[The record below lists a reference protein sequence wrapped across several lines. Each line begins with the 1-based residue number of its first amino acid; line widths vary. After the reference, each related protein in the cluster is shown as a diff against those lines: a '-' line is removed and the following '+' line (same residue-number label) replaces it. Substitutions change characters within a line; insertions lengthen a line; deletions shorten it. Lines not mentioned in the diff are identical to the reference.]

1 MSRKE
6 FMEQLEKLL
15 MDIPQ
20 EERVEAL
27 TYYHGYFEDAG
38 KENEESIIRELESPE
53 AVAAIIKADISCEDT
68 KEYTESGY
76 TDTRFDKKEAVGSYQ
91 PHEQNNNSGAKGYNY
106 DDGSRNSSYNYNAGA
121 SGDNTNGTWAGSAN
135 GGDDKTLKIVLI
147 VIAAVFTSPIW
158 LGILT
163 AALGLILGVV
173 GTVLGLVL
181 ALILTVVAFYVTA
194 FVLAGVGIS
203 ALASG
208 GVAAGLG
215 LMGAGLVL
223 LAIAIAGTVG
233 CVWLCG
239 RTVPWMFKGIIALCK
254 KPFQGR
260 RKTI

>member
-38 KENEESIIRELESPE
+38 EENEESIIRELESPE

-68 KEYTESGY
+68 KEYTETGY

-91 PHEQNNNSGAKGYNY
+91 PHEQKENSGAKSYNY
-106 DDGSRNSSYNYNAGA
+106 DDGSRTRRYNYNAGT
-121 SGDNTNGTWAGSAN
+121 SGTNTNSTWTGSTN
-135 GGDDKTLKIVLI
+135 GGEDKTLKIILI
-147 VIAAVFTSPIW
+147 VIVAVFTSPIW
-158 LGILT
+158 LALLG
-163 AALGLILGVV
+163 AALGLVLGVV
-173 GTVLGLVL
+173 GTALGLVL
-181 ALILTVVAFYVTA
+181 SLILTVVAFYVAA

-203 ALASG
+203 ALVSG
-208 GVAAGLG
+208 GIAAGLG

-239 RTVPWMFKGIIALCK
+239 RTVPWMFKGIIGLCK

-260 RKTI
+260 RKTV